1 MLDKHLAFFF
11 FFVIDF
17 FFFCYLSEEL
27 QFLVMINTNDFFL
40 HAQKVPQVERHSGS
54 EVSDDLHPA
63 PLCSAPLHPPPL
75 PDEGGN
81 EELCID
87 DDVVEVK
94 CEQVRFFFI

>member
-1 MLDKHLAFFF
+1 
-11 FFVIDF
+11 
-17 FFFCYLSEEL
+17 
-27 QFLVMINTNDFFL
+27 MIFFL

-94 CEQVRFFFI
+94 CEQVRFFLFKMSMCILNISYGTFLKRGGFKKDSWILLKCN

>member
-1 MLDKHLAFFF
+1 
-11 FFVIDF
+11 
-17 FFFCYLSEEL
+17 
-27 QFLVMINTNDFFL
+27 MINTNDFFL